1 MTLVVFGTYH
11 FDKLLTLCRSEELK
25 SWVKEKNMMS
35 IVAQGEIKPVLEIG
49 EENWRQYQE
58 KIK

>member
-1 MTLVVFGTYH
+1 
-11 FDKLLTLCRSEELK
+11 
-25 SWVKEKNMMS
+25 MS

-58 KIK
+58 KIKYKIKPNIYQNDT